1 MQIVQKSNT
10 NFLTPKTS
18 NKMKSP
24 INKEIVN
31 KIYDEEFV
39 SLINSLN
46 ESIKEYYKVSKNNII
61 EANNILDSYQQQAQ
75 IINNLILEINNTSSY
90 EKLDELFDLTRKTL
104 EVIIQMKMN
113 SNSNNK
119 NLAMF
124 FDDAKILFKS
134 MKAKRKE
141 KLIEANNDINKQIN
155 QPSSDSYMGS
165 FNSENKFNNRLED
178 NYFNINNNLN
188 INNNNDILLKN
199 INAIYSRVIK
209 ILNNFSIYNYVIS
222 KVDFEESNKYN
233 NLQNSLKKELENLF
247 IFLKKNL
254 NQGKSLAQTK
264 SCVDINENTKFK
276 RSKSKPHDNELEK
289 LKMINESNKKK
300 LLELNNQLNFY
311 KNKVKELEMRNN
323 SMIIKLKNFEQ
334 TKFGFQNNNNDV
346 YNELNKKDMQI
357 LNLQKQLKV
366 FQMNENSLNAQIN
379 NLNDQFTQ
387 KINEYEYE
395 RANLSQT
402 VLSQKKTISNLQN
415 NLNIKQKELENL
427 KESTFKGNNNNYD
440 LDKKLEIMNME
451 LKEKQ
456 SKINA
461 LIQDIKNYQRKEMI
475 NQEQIENMNNN
486 IFNYEK
492 IIKEKDDLIN
502 NNYKDNN
509 DVFKIKLENEKLK
522 KQIEELKNS
531 NNNNYLQNQKMIN
544 GNINSYEM
552 PNNQEYTIKLNEL
565 TQENQEL
572 KQSLSLINESK
583 TKLELELSKKN
594 DELEGYKQVIFKLQ
608 NKLEQNKKKND
619 ELEGYKQVIFKLQNK
634 LEQNNDI
641 EEELKKRLNTERNV
655 NALNTKTEMNLREQN
670 QSNKNLNKS
679 FEMPKDANI
688 QLMNKYLG
696 QLNEAERKISLLQNK
711 NKELQFKLDEKQ
723 VEREFSGYRTED
735 YNFSNYEEEFDLK
748 KMVNGAREKNR
759 SEDIN
764 IDYPGVQSVKDKY
777 KELLQNMH
785 LLEEQVKIL
794 ISNIN
799 ITNKIKPQISQIC
812 QLMRIKAENI
822 QAIIAGK
829 DKKKNLGLI

>member
-24 INKEIVN
+24 INKEFVN

-608 NKLEQNKKKND
+608 NKLEQN
-619 ELEGYKQVIFKLQNK
+619 
-634 LEQNNDI
+634 NDI

-655 NALNTKTEMNLREQN
+655 NALHTKTETNLREEN

>member
-141 KLIEANNDINKQIN
+141 KLIEANNDINKQNI

-552 PNNQEYTIKLNEL
+552 PNNQEYTTKLNEL

-608 NKLEQNKKKND
+608 NKLEQN
-619 ELEGYKQVIFKLQNK
+619 
-634 LEQNNDI
+634 NDI
-641 EEELKKRLNTERNV
+641 EEELKKRLNTESNV

>member
-608 NKLEQNKKKND
+608 NKLEQN
-619 ELEGYKQVIFKLQNK
+619 
-634 LEQNNDI
+634 NDI
-641 EEELKKRLNTERNV
+641 EEELKKRLNTERNAD
-655 NALNTKTEMNLREQN
+655 ALNTKTEMNLREQN

>member
-10 NFLTPKTS
+10 NFLTPKIS
-18 NKMKSP
+18 NKMQSP

-209 ILNNFSIYNYVIS
+209 ILNNFSVYNYVIS

-608 NKLEQNKKKND
+608 NKLEQN
-619 ELEGYKQVIFKLQNK
+619 
-634 LEQNNDI
+634 NDI

-655 NALNTKTEMNLREQN
+655 IALNTKTEINLREQN

>member
-165 FNSENKFNNRLED
+165 FNSENKFNNRLDD

-415 NLNIKQKELENL
+415 NLNMKQKELENL

-552 PNNQEYTIKLNEL
+552 PNNQEYTTKINEL

-608 NKLEQNKKKND
+608 NKLEK
-619 ELEGYKQVIFKLQNK
+619 
-634 LEQNNDI
+634 NNDI

-655 NALNTKTEMNLREQN
+655 NALNTKTETNLREQN

>member
-552 PNNQEYTIKLNEL
+552 PNNQEYTTKINEL

-608 NKLEQNKKKND
+608 NKLEQN
-619 ELEGYKQVIFKLQNK
+619 
-634 LEQNNDI
+634 NDI

-655 NALNTKTEMNLREQN
+655 DAFNTKTEMNLREQN

>member
-24 INKEIVN
+24 MNKEIVN

-608 NKLEQNKKKND
+608 NKLEQN
-619 ELEGYKQVIFKLQNK
+619 
-634 LEQNNDI
+634 NDI
-641 EEELKKRLNTERNV
+641 EEELKKRLNTESNV

>member
-415 NLNIKQKELENL
+415 NLNMKQKELENL

-552 PNNQEYTIKLNEL
+552 PNNQEYTTKINEL

-608 NKLEQNKKKND
+608 NKLEQN
-619 ELEGYKQVIFKLQNK
+619 
-634 LEQNNDI
+634 NDI

-655 NALNTKTEMNLREQN
+655 DALNTKTEMNLREEN

>member
-1 MQIVQKSNT
+1 
-10 NFLTPKTS
+10 
-18 NKMKSP
+18 
-24 INKEIVN
+24 
-31 KIYDEEFV
+31 
-39 SLINSLN
+39 
-46 ESIKEYYKVSKNNII
+46 
-61 EANNILDSYQQQAQ
+61 
-75 IINNLILEINNTSSY
+75 
-90 EKLDELFDLTRKTL
+90 
-104 EVIIQMKMN
+104 
-113 SNSNNK
+113 
-119 NLAMF
+119 
-124 FDDAKILFKS
+124 
-134 MKAKRKE
+134 
-141 KLIEANNDINKQIN
+141 
-155 QPSSDSYMGS
+155 MGS

-300 LLELNNQLNFY
+300 LLELNNQLNFF

-415 NLNIKQKELENL
+415 NLNMKQKELENL

-608 NKLEQNKKKND
+608 NKLEQN
-619 ELEGYKQVIFKLQNK
+619 
-634 LEQNNDI
+634 NDI

-655 NALNTKTEMNLREQN
+655 NALHTKTEMNLREQN

>member
-552 PNNQEYTIKLNEL
+552 PNNQEYTTKINEL

-608 NKLEQNKKKND
+608 NKLEQN
-619 ELEGYKQVIFKLQNK
+619 
-634 LEQNNDI
+634 NDI
-641 EEELKKRLNTERNV
+641 EEELKKRLNTESNV

>member
-608 NKLEQNKKKND
+608 NKLEQN
-619 ELEGYKQVIFKLQNK
+619 
-634 LEQNNDI
+634 NDI
-641 EEELKKRLNTERNV
+641 EEELKKRLNTERNAD
-655 NALNTKTEMNLREQN
+655 ALHTKTEMNLREQN

>member
-608 NKLEQNKKKND
+608 NKLEQN
-619 ELEGYKQVIFKLQNK
+619 
-634 LEQNNDI
+634 NDI
-641 EEELKKRLNTERNV
+641 EEELKKRLNTERN
-655 NALNTKTEMNLREQN
+655 ADAFNTKTEMNLREQN

>member
-264 SCVDINENTKFK
+264 SCVDINENTKYK

-415 NLNIKQKELENL
+415 NLNMKQKELENL

-608 NKLEQNKKKND
+608 NKLEQN
-619 ELEGYKQVIFKLQNK
+619 
-634 LEQNNDI
+634 NDI
-641 EEELKKRLNTERNV
+641 EEELKKRLNTERN
-655 NALNTKTEMNLREQN
+655 ADAFNTKTEMNLREQN

>member
-1 MQIVQKSNT
+1 MQIVQKNNQNYFTPKNT
-10 NFLTPKTS
+10 NRVQ
-18 NKMKSP
+18 SP
-24 INKEIVN
+24 LNNELCN

-46 ESIKEYYKVSKNNII
+46 ESIKEYYKVSRNNIF
-61 EANNILDSYQQQAQ
+61 EANNILKSYEQQAQ
-75 IINNLILEINNTSSY
+75 AILNLMQEMINTSSY
-90 EKLDELFDLTRKTL
+90 DRLEEFFNLIPKTL
-104 EVIIQMKMN
+104 EVITQMKIN

-119 NLAMF
+119 NLSMF
-124 FDDAKILFKS
+124 FDDAKILFKN
-134 MKAKRKE
+134 MKSKRKE
-141 KLIEANNDINKQIN
+141 KLNDINNDMNRQYA
-155 QPSSDSYMGS
+155 QTPSDSYMTN
-165 FNSENKFNNRLED
+165 FDTEDKFNDIID
-178 NYFNINNNLN
+178 NNNSINNNKL
-188 INNNNDILLKN
+188 NNNNDLLLKN

-209 ILNNFSIYNYVIS
+209 ILNNFSIYNYIIS

-233 NLQNSLKKELENLF
+233 NLQNSLKKEMEDLF

-254 NQGKSLAQTK
+254 GNIQGKSLGQNK
-264 SCVDINENTKFK
+264 SSTNINDKMGNL
-276 RSKSKPHDNELEK
+276 RSKSRPRENKDLEQ
-289 LKMINESNKKK
+289 LKKINESYKKK
-300 LLELNNQLNFY
+300 LFECNNQLNLFR
-311 KNKVKELEMRNN
+311 NKIRELEMKNN
-323 SMIIKLKNFEQ
+323 SMNMKIKNFEQ
-334 TKFGFQNNNNDV
+334 NKFGFQNNFNQNNNLMHNPEV
-346 YNELNKKDMQI
+346 YNEINKKDLQI
-357 LNLQKQLKV
+357 VNLQKQLKV
-366 FQMNENSLNAQIN
+366 FQMNENTLNEQIN

-387 KINEYEYE
+387 KINEYEYQIGS
-395 RANLSQT
+395 LSQT
-402 VLSQKKTISNLQN
+402 ISLQKKNLANLQN
-415 NLNIKQKELENL
+415 NLNVKQKEIENL
-427 KESTFKGNNNNYD
+427 KGKGNNININNNNFE
-440 LDKKLEIMNME
+440 LDKKIEMMNLE

-456 SKINA
+456 NKINA
-461 LIQDIKNYQRKEMI
+461 LSQDLKNYQRKELM

-509 DVFKIKLENEKLK
+509 EVFKIKLENEKLK
-522 KQIEELKNS
+522 KQIEELKNLS
-531 NNNNYLQNQKMIN
+531 NNNYLQNQKMIN

-552 PNNQEYTIKLNEL
+552 PEVRNQEYITKLNEL
-565 TQENQEL
+565 TQEIQEL
-572 KQSLSLINESK
+572 KHSLALVNESK
-583 TKLELELSKKN
+583 TKLDIEISKKN
-594 DELEGYKQVIFKLQ
+594 DELEAYK
-608 NKLEQNKKKND
+608 E
-619 ELEGYKQVIFKLQNK
+619 VIFKLQNK
-634 LEQNNDI
+634 LEQNNDV
-641 EEELKKRLNTERNV
+641 EEELKKRLTSERKN
-655 NALNTKTEMNLREQN
+655 NYTEMNIREQN

-679 FEMPKDANI
+679 FEMPRDANI

-696 QLNEAERKISLLQNK
+696 QLNEAEKKISQLQNK

-723 VEREFSGYRTED
+723 VEKEFSGYRTED

-794 ISNIN
+794 ISNIS

-829 DKKKNLGLI
+829 DKKKNLGII

>member
-608 NKLEQNKKKND
+608 NKLEQN
-619 ELEGYKQVIFKLQNK
+619 
-634 LEQNNDI
+634 NDI

-655 NALNTKTEMNLREQN
+655 DALKTKTEMNLREQN

>member
-1 MQIVQKSNT
+1 MKIKKMQIVQKSNT

-155 QPSSDSYMGS
+155 QPSSDSYMSS
-165 FNSENKFNNRLED
+165 FNSENKFNNRLDD

-415 NLNIKQKELENL
+415 NLNMKQKELENL

-552 PNNQEYTIKLNEL
+552 PNNQEYTTKINEL

-608 NKLEQNKKKND
+608 NKLEQN
-619 ELEGYKQVIFKLQNK
+619 
-634 LEQNNDI
+634 NDI
-641 EEELKKRLNTERNV
+641 EEELKKRLNTERIV
-655 NALNTKTEMNLREQN
+655 NALHTKTETNLREEN

>member
-552 PNNQEYTIKLNEL
+552 PNNQEYTTKINEL

-608 NKLEQNKKKND
+608 NKLEK
-619 ELEGYKQVIFKLQNK
+619 
-634 LEQNNDI
+634 NNDI

-655 NALNTKTEMNLREQN
+655 NALNTKTETNLREEN

>member
-141 KLIEANNDINKQIN
+141 KLTEANNDINKQIN

-311 KNKVKELEMRNN
+311 KNKVKELEIRNN

-415 NLNIKQKELENL
+415 NLNMKQKELENL

-552 PNNQEYTIKLNEL
+552 PNNQEYTTKINEL

-608 NKLEQNKKKND
+608 NKLEQN
-619 ELEGYKQVIFKLQNK
+619 
-634 LEQNNDI
+634 NDI
-641 EEELKKRLNTERNV
+641 EEELKKRLNTERNAD
-655 NALNTKTEMNLREQN
+655 ALNTKTEMNLREQN